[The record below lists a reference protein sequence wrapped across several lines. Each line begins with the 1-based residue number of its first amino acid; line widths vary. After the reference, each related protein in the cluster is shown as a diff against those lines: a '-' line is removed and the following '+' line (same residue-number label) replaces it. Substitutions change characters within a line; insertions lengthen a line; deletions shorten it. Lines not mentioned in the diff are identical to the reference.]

1 MVALVDQNLGQ
12 RVGIELDDEAAI
24 RPQAHEHVRHDRLH
38 QSGAE
43 GEARLGVEFANFS
56 DHVGQVFL
64 AHAAD
69 AAQGRE
75 IALGKQIEMSNERLH
90 RGIEAIALLELD
102 GEAFRE
108 IARTHAGGIE
118 TLQDRQHG
126 VDLGSRRAQLLSDQR
141 EIAVEIA
148 GLVDEIDEILPDHAP
163 RRIDHRKRE
172 LLGEMINQR
181 GLDRD
186 EGLEIVVAV
195 VAPARTGAR
204 PFGIARGRLAVRA
217 RGRGVGVGRGD
228 IVKLRSR
235 LLLGCAVASVTPLGR
250 PIRRGGTR

>member
-1 MVALVDQNLGQ
+1 M
-12 RVGIELDDEAAI
+12 
-24 RPQAHEHVRHDRLH
+24 
-38 QSGAE
+38 
-43 GEARLGVEFANFS
+43 
-56 DHVGQVFL
+56 
-64 AHAAD
+64 
-69 AAQGRE
+69 
-75 IALGKQIEMSNERLH
+75 H

-102 GEAFRE
+102 GEAFRQ

-172 LLGEMINQR
+172 LLGEMIGQR

-204 PFGIARGRLAVRA
+204 PFGIARRRLAVRA
-217 RGRGVGVGRGD
+217 RGRGVGVGGGD
-228 IVKLRSR
+228 IVKLRPR
-235 LLLGCAVASVTPLGR
+235 LLLGCAVASVRPLGR
-250 PIRRGGTR
+250 PIRRGGTW